1 MNETITLQLP
11 ERVMERARALAENS
25 GRPLEKVLV
34 QWLEQASAD
43 WESQMLAEGVHT
55 IYTPVGSDATA
66 EALGKILEEHQTT
79 KKRTDKIDL

>member
-1 MNETITLQLP
+1 MAVNETITLHLP
-11 ERVMERARALAENS
+11 ERVMEKARALAENS

-34 QWLEQASAD
+34 HWLEQASDD
-43 WESQMLAEGVHT
+43 WETLMLDEGVHT

-79 KKRTDKIDL
+79 KKRSE